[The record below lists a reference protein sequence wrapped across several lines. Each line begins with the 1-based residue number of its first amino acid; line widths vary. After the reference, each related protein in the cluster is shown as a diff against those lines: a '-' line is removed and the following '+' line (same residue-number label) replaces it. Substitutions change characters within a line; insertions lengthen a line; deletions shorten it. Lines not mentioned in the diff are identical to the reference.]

1 MIEKEPEITEPE
13 GAAPKYAQGA
23 VYEFPSKFKPGDSFA
38 AKEDG
43 IYRKKMTA
51 EDGKPKEKEECICAR
66 LDVVGKSCNRD
77 GADWGRVVEF
87 KDDNG
92 KTHRLTISMKEVGAG
107 GSMLAQ
113 RLLSEGL
120 TFCVPSRSAGMA
132 PVNEFLM
139 SFPLEELPAIRTVD
153 CGGWTDDNFSCF
165 VLGDGRTVKA
175 HGAAVAEL
183 GAGAAAPVVT
193 PKGTLE
199 EWKRLNSEIAPHSKR
214 LSFAICV
221 ALAAPVLP
229 IIGDSSRIFHFHGM
243 STTGKTTAIRAAAT
257 VWGGTRWVNSWNIT
271 ATAASALAK
280 KYNNLPLIF
289 DELKQ
294 AKDAV
299 EGVSYAIGN
308 GVDRGR
314 AGRDGNAKETKA
326 WSLYALST
334 GEGTLDEIKRT
345 NGKGR
350 DAGTATGELVRF
362 INIPA
367 QADPEEAGKGIF
379 ESFPEGLAPEDRRN
393 WIDAHCGNCPVY
405 GTAGVAFLQA
415 LADDIQKN
423 GAAAVKENLK
433 AAVAAFEKGFPEV
446 SSSATMG
453 RVLHA
458 FAIVGASG
466 ELAVSYGVLP
476 WSEGDA
482 LEAARVCF
490 EAWASSAETP
500 EAQDAAFIEAL
511 MEDPKKSEKSYQI
524 YSSDGATIDLGASFG
539 TAYGRLIVQGDPG
552 SREAVMAIYDTPQ
565 FDAVIARAGRGL
577 PKASATSAIVKS
589 RRFYSTD
596 SRHHKYRIR
605 SKKTATPR
613 FGLTLNVDYRV
624 IILIEDPGEVD
635 RIMKNA
641 GLPLRANTKK
651 EAGHG

>member
-23 VYEFPSKFKPGDSFA
+23 VYEFPSKFRPGDSFA

-43 IYRKKMTA
+43 IYRKKMAT
-51 EDGKPKEKEECICAR
+51 EDGKPKEKEEFICTR

-120 TFCVPSRSAGMA
+120 ALCLPSRSAGMA

-139 SFPLEELPAIRTVD
+139 SFPLEGLPAIRTVD
-153 CGGWTDDNFSCF
+153 CGGWTDDTFSCF
-165 VLGDGRTVKA
+165 VLGDGLTVKA
-175 HGAAVAEL
+175 RGAAVAEL
-183 GAGAAAPVVT
+183 AAGAAAPVVT
-193 PKGTLE
+193 QKGTLE

-214 LSFAICV
+214 LSFAVCV

-257 VWGGTRWVNSWNIT
+257 VWGGARWVNSWNIT
-271 ATAASALAK
+271 ATAAYALAK

-345 NGKGR
+345 NSRGR

-367 QADPEEAGKGIF
+367 QADPEDAGKGIF
-379 ESFPEGLAPEDRRN
+379 ESFPEGLAREGRAN

-423 GAAAVKENLK
+423 GAEAVKKILRE
-433 AAVAAFEKGFPEV
+433 AVAAFEKKFPEV
-446 SSSATMG
+446 SSSATMR

-500 EAQDAAFIEAL
+500 EAQEAAFIEAL
-511 MEDPKKSEKSYQI
+511 MEDPKKSEKSYQT
-524 YSSDGATIDLGASFG
+524 YWTNGKNSGLAVTYG
-539 TAYGRLIVQGDPG
+539 TAYGRLIVQGN
-552 SREAVMAIYDTPQ
+552 SENWEVVMAIYDTPQ
-565 FDAVIARAGRGL
+565 FNDVIARAGRGL
-577 PKASATSAIVKS
+577 PKSNAISAIAK
-589 RRFYSTD
+589 RGLLYSTD
-596 SRHHKYRIR
+596 RSNQIYSIR
-605 SKKTATPR
+605 RKPAAFPFDLTAGTK
-613 FGLTLNVDYRV
+613 YRV
-624 IILIEDPGEVD
+624 IVLNGNPE
-635 RIMKNA
+635 RIDIIMEA
-641 GLPLRANTKK
+641 VGLPRRANAKK
-651 EAGHG
+651 EAGHD